1 MAHEEDEEI
10 VDDSE
15 PEVIYSELHE
25 PPTTPEIP
33 RSSPEQPSL
42 VRCRLLMVQDERNLH
57 HSNSCS
63 NLPQLAPP
71 SAPLSRS
78 ANCVQDDVNEEPT
91 YLPMAA
97 CRPDRKRIN
106 SESAAFRSALL
117 LPGLAVGL
125 SSARDAAS
133 SAENIYVTMTN
144 DRKQSLTSE
153 IYALVAGVETT
164 SSGP

>member
-1 MAHEEDEEI
+1 ME
-10 VDDSE
+10 DSE

-25 PPTTPEIP
+25 PPSTPELQRP
-33 RSSPEQPSL
+33 SPSPEQPSL
-42 VRCRLLMVQDERNLH
+42 VRCRLLIQDECNLH

-63 NLPQLAPP
+63 NLQQQPSPP
-71 SAPLSRS
+71 LLAPLSRS
-78 ANCVQDDVNEEPT
+78 ANCVQNDVNEEPT
-91 YLPMAA
+91 YLPMVA

-106 SESAAFRSALL
+106 SESAAFRHAL

-125 SSARDAAS
+125 SSPEAAS

-144 DRKQSLTSE
+144 DRKQSLSSE
-153 IYALVAGVETT
+153 IYALVSGVEPR